1 MALYF
6 EKQVETPWVSLMAF
20 NFACLRACLDCS
32 HTLPCQLWW
41 LLIPIAWEVTDKAVA
56 SVMDEDHTKWNARAK
71 NALFDAI
78 SEEIFARVHSK
89 KTAHEVWEEL
99 ETIHVGY
106 KKLREE
112 KYQVL
117 KEKLNAFKMLPS
129 ELVEQIC

>member
-1 MALYF
+1 
-6 EKQVETPWVSLMAF
+6 
-20 NFACLRACLDCS
+20 
-32 HTLPCQLWW
+32 
-41 LLIPIAWEVTDKAVA
+41 
-56 SVMDEDHTKWNARAK
+56 MDEDHTKWNARAK
-71 NALFDAI
+71 NALFDAF

-117 KEKLNAFKMLPS
+117 KEKLNEFKMLPS
-129 ELVEQIC
+129 ELVEQMYAKCTY